1 MSYFNDLES
10 MNGFNLVVSEGLYK
24 PYVREVITSGSVLD
38 YRSSGRAVAYE
49 MYQNSTGLES
59 FDKLF
64 EFAELVKD
72 SFQYQELSLRYDE
85 FDPKDSGKSAQ
96 LVIIMPEMPETFT
109 ANYDRKLSTYYNE
122 NLQSD
127 EALVELV

>member
-1 MSYFNDLES
+1 MSCNVIAIDGPAGVGKTTIAKKLSKKINAPVLFS
-10 MNGFNLVVSEGLYK
+10 GQLY
-24 PYVREVITSGSVLD
+24 
-38 YRSSGRAVAYE
+38 RAVAYE

-85 FDPKDSGKSAQ
+85 FDPKDGGKSAQ